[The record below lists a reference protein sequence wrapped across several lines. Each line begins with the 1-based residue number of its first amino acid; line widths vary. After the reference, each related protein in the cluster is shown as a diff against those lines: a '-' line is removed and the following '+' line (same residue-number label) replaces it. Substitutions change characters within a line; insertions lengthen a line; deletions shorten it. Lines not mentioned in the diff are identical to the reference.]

1 MSTKPLAER
10 EDCREVLKKFPTLSG
25 VYLMKNVQGDILYV
39 GKAKNLRNRIRSY
52 FFGASDTRPSVIFLR
67 RHVVEIDTVTTP
79 NENDAFLL
87 ENTLIKR
94 HHPRYNVQLRD
105 GKTYVGIRLS
115 IHDQVP
121 RLSVVRQV
129 KKDGAEYFGPF
140 PSAGA
145 LREVMRVLQKVFG
158 VRNCS
163 DSFFRN
169 RSRPCIE
176 YQIGRCLGPC
186 VAGLVTTADYQEAVA
201 KTKAF
206 FRGEVHAIVE
216 GLKAKM
222 TAASERED
230 FETALKYR
238 DQMTAIETTLATQVV
253 ASHRRHSDCDVF
265 GLYRHEG
272 ESYLYILFLRE
283 GQVVGGQGYD
293 LAKAI
298 GTDPEIISSV
308 LFQRY
313 AGDDEAL
320 RYAMP
325 GDIFVPVKPENFT
338 ALQKALKVRG
348 VFHKRFRISYPQR
361 GEKLELVKM
370 ATENAKSQFERA
382 KSVELRNQL
391 NLEELAVKL
400 HLPQPPQRIEC
411 FDISNFQG
419 AESVGSMVVFVNGE
433 ASKKDYRH
441 FNIKGVGGIDDFK
454 MLSEVLSRRMK
465 HSGPLPDLLIV
476 DGGKGQLSAAVKV
489 LKDLGFDHVR
499 LAGMAKA
506 RTLSEKNYF
515 KSRGP
520 QRSFVAHEIHRSE
533 ERIFLPNRS
542 NAVLF
547 PRGSGARF
555 LLERIRDEAHRFAIT
570 HHRKRRK
577 KATLKS
583 ALDAV
588 VGLGPK
594 TRNHLLRVFGSVA
607 VIQQT
612 SVDELVEKGGIDR
625 ALAERI
631 KR

>member
-1 MSTKPLAER
+1 MKGNLGPAIQHFK
-10 EDCREVLKKFPTLSG
+10 EDMKEEASQLNFEKAAILKKKIEHLEDYS
-25 VYLMKNVQGDILYV
+25 
-39 GKAKNLRNRIRSY
+39 AR
-52 FFGASDTRPSVIFLR
+52 SVIVNSRFL
-67 RHVVEIDTVTTP
+67 HADV
-79 NENDAFLL
+79 FSL
-87 ENTLIKR
+87 
-94 HHPRYNVQLRD
+94 LRD
-105 GKTYVGIRLS
+105 GDSAYVNYLLVQNGTIVQTHTIPLQPQLDETDEEILAFAIVNLRATFSSTANEL
-115 IHDQVP
+115 IV
-121 RLSVVRQV
+121 
-129 KKDGAEYFGPF
+129 PF
-140 PSAGA
+140 P
-145 LREVMRVLQKVFG
+145 
-158 VRNCS
+158 
-163 DSFFRN
+163 
-169 RSRPCIE
+169 IE
-176 YQIGRCLGPC
+176 FP
-186 VAGLVTTADYQEAVA
+186 
-201 KTKAF
+201 
-206 FRGEVHAIVE
+206 VE
-216 GLKAKM
+216 GIQITVPKGGDKKQLLDL
-222 TAASERED
+222 SEKNVNYFFDEMRRKKTLRLEGKDDAEKKKVLYQLQED
-230 FETALKYR
+230 L
-238 DQMTAIETTLATQVV
+238 QLPI
-253 ASHRRHSDCDVF
+253 
-265 GLYRHEG
+265 
-272 ESYLYILFLRE
+272 
-283 GQVVGGQGYD
+283 
-293 LAKAI
+293 
-298 GTDPEIISSV
+298 
-308 LFQRY
+308 
-313 AGDDEAL
+313 
-320 RYAMP
+320 
-325 GDIFVPVKPENFT
+325 VP
-338 ALQKALKVRG
+338 
-348 VFHKRFRISYPQR
+348 
-361 GEKLELVKM
+361 
-370 ATENAKSQFERA
+370 
-382 KSVELRNQL
+382 
-391 NLEELAVKL
+391 L
-400 HLPQPPQRIEC
+400 HIEC
-411 FDISNFQG
+411 FDNSHFQG
-419 AESVGSMVVFVNGE
+419 SYPVSAMVCFRDGMP
-433 ASKKDYRH
+433 SKKDYRH